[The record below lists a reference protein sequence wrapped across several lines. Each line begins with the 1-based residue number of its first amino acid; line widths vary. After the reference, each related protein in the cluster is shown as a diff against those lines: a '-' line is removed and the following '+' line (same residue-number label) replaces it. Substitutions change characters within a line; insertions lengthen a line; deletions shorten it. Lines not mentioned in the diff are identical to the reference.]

1 MPKYEIMLIVD
12 PKELTQ
18 AETMA
23 KEILGANANITKLE
37 KTELAYEINGTKIA
51 NYLLIDVTTTGAIV
65 KEFIRRANISKNIW
79 RHLVVNLDSERA
91 MDTMNAEPKRRA
103 FDREE
108 RKPFNREERRPYN
121 PDRKPFVKNDANSA
135 PKKEA

>member
-12 PKELTQ
+12 PKALTE
-18 AETMA
+18 AETIA
-23 KEILGANANITKLE
+23 KEVLGANANIKKLD

-65 KEFIRRANISKNIW
+65 KEFVRRSNISKAIW

-91 MDTMNAEPKRRA
+91 MDTMNAEPTRRP
-103 FDREE
+103 FNREGREFNREE
-108 RKPFNREERRPYN
+108 RKPFVRHDARP
-121 PDRKPFVKNDANSA
+121 A
-135 PKKEA
+135 KKEA